1 MAMFRWFSGFL
12 AVMGSAFLGLSA
24 SFAATDPN
32 LDQDTR
38 GRLAIVIGNSHYQSE
53 RYDDLANASND
64 AQRLSDSLKRLNFE
78 VATGV
83 DLTSAQFEEI
93 FRRYEPKLAN
103 YSAVFIFYAGHGLQF
118 DGQNYLLPVDTLD
131 PDSVAKLTERAVK
144 LNDVIARFASRDR
157 QTFIFLDA
165 CRNNPL
171 ARGAPGAGNGLAQVE
186 VGENSFIAFAT
197 QPGNVT
203 VDGNG
208 DNSPFTRA
216 LLQSVE
222 IPGLSISDM
231 MIRVR
236 NETEKLTLG
245 KQTPW
250 DQSNL
255 REQFYFTE
263 QQVIDSQ
270 ELSATL
276 NRILEVPSMK
286 EQLMVQLASADS
298 DLQSTVL
305 MLGKQLPDTLRSV
318 AVSSGGATVG
328 SPPDGQQVASLSP
341 DQSLNGAR
349 KSVSSELQSLLVLG
363 KAGDSDAQSE
373 GLQLNHRLQT
383 ELSRV
388 GCYRAPIDGVWG
400 SGSKKALGEYL
411 RRTKQDQS
419 VLEPNVDVLSDLF
432 LRAGRVCK
440 QPVAAKPVRTATIGD
455 DGQKGSKKSKAGR
468 TGGGSDAKA
477 AKRNR
482 PAAPPPDIGAGIGIG
497 GIF

>member
-1 MAMFRWFSGFL
+1 MLIRL
-12 AVMGSAFLGLSA
+12 LSA
-24 SFAATDPN
+24 AAWLIAASIIAFPVLAATDGEM
-32 LDQDTR
+32 DQDVR
-38 GRLAIVIGNSHYQSE
+38 GRLAIVIGNSNYESA

-64 AQRLSDSLKRLNFE
+64 AKRLSETLRRLNFE
-78 VATGV
+78 VATGI
-83 DLTSAQFEEI
+83 DLTSAQFDALLKQ
-93 FRRYEPKLAN
+93 YEAKLSN

-118 DGQNYLLPVDTLD
+118 NNENFLLPVDTLE
-131 PDSVAKLTERAVK
+131 PDSVAKLTERAIR
-144 LNDVIARFASRDR
+144 LNDLIGRFASRDR

-171 ARGAPGAGNGLAQVE
+171 GANAPGASNGLAQVE

-203 VDGNG
+203 VDGAG
-208 DNSPFTRA
+208 ENSPFTKA
-216 LLQSVE
+216 LLQNVE
-222 IPGLSISDM
+222 TPGLSISDM

-276 NRILEVPSMK
+276 NRILQVPSMK
-286 EQLMVQLASADS
+286 QQLMVQLASADS

-305 MLGKQLPDTLRSV
+305 MLGRQLPDTVRSV
-318 AVSSGGATVG
+318 EVSTPGKAPEQSV
-328 SPPDGQQVASLSP
+328 SNQQMASLEP
-341 DQSLNGAR
+341 DSTFAGTR
-349 KSVSSELQSLLVLG
+349 KSVTSELSDLLVLG
-363 KAGDSDAQSE
+363 KSNEAADQTNGFN
-373 GLQLNHRLQT
+373 LNNRLQT

-388 GCYRAPIDGVWG
+388 GCYRQTIDGVWG
-400 SGSKKALGEYL
+400 AGSKKALGEYL

-419 VLEPNVDVLSDLF
+419 LLDPNVDVLGDLF
-432 LRAGRVCK
+432 LRSGRVCK
-440 QPVAAKPVRTATIGD
+440 QPVAAKPTRTATIAND
-455 DGQKGSKKSKAGR
+455 R
-468 TGGGSDAKA
+468 KA
-477 AKRNR
+477 ATKNKSGRSGAGQGKKQTSR
-482 PAAPPPDIGAGIGIG
+482 SKPAAPPPDIGAGIGIG
-497 GIF
+497 GVF